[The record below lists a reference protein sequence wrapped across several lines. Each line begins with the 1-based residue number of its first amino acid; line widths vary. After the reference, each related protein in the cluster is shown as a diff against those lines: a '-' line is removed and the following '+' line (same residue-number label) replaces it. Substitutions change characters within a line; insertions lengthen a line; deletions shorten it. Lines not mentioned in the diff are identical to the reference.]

1 MFVDAVRGVTL
12 ILLPCIDWTPFS
24 VPHAQVPLVHPFSL
38 LLVAPPQPP
47 ALLIGPNI
55 GFWGGREAVRGVV
68 VDGVTGVF
76 PILVRITEVREIGCK
91 GVAVEEDGMIGVDRA
106 DGFVDTVVECYNTG
120 VGGVGRF
127 VERVVTSYPFISFV
141 VCGECLP
148 EPDGA
153 ILKILVVPDLRC
165 EPKYG

>member
-1 MFVDAVRGVTL
+1 MFVDGVCGFTL

-24 VPHAQVPLVHPFSL
+24 VPHTQVPLVHPFSL

-47 ALLIGPNI
+47 ALLIGTNI

-76 PILVRITEVREIGCK
+76 PILMRVAEVREIGRK
-91 GVAVEEDGMIGVDRA
+91 SVAVEEDGMIGVDRA
-106 DGFVDTVVECYNTG
+106 NGFIDTVVERYNTG
-120 VGGVGRF
+120 VGGVGGF
-127 VERVVTSYPFISFV
+127 VQRVVAGDPFISFI

-148 EPDGA
+148 EPNGA
-153 ILKILVVPDLRC
+153 ILEVLVVPD
-165 EPKYG
+165 